1 MNNPSPA
8 PSPLVPQGSF
18 LDQKIKSRARVK
30 LAIYFAIS
38 INVIPLMALLIIG
51 CRKGGSDDTGGTAAA
66 ATNNIPTTPSFT
78 NNGVADT
85 NTPPMTNITAMPVV
99 PAITNALPV
108 APAVPEAA
116 AQQYKI
122 ATGDTFSSIAKKFS
136 VKVKAIEDANPNV
149 DPKKLHVGQTIQI
162 PAVASTTGGAS
173 GMAGGMASPDTGTPQ
188 VYTVKS
194 GDTLTKIAHEYHVSV
209 KSIESENSLTTTKI
223 KVGDKLKIPAK
234 ASADTTPAP
243 ATPDT
248 TVPVTPSFSNPTTP
262 ATAMTNH

>member
-1 MNNPSPA
+1 MNNPSPT

-51 CRKGGSDDTGGTAAA
+51 CRRGGSDDTGGGTAA
-66 ATNNIPTTPSFT
+66 ATNSVAPTFT
-78 NNGVADT
+78 NSIVDT
-85 NTPPMTNITAMPVV
+85 NPPPMTNITATPVV
-99 PAITNALPV
+99 PAVTNTVPV
-108 APAVPEAA
+108 VPAGPEVA

-122 ATGDTFSSIAKKFS
+122 ASGDTFSSLAKKFG

-149 DPKKLHVGQTIQI
+149 DPKKLHVGQVVQI
-162 PAVASTTGGAS
+162 PAPASSTSGAAN
-173 GMAGGMASPDTGTPQ
+173 MAGGTAAPDTGAPQ
-188 VYTVKS
+188 TYTVKS
-194 GDTLTKIAHEYHVSV
+194 GDTLTKIAHEFHVSV

-234 ASADTTPAP
+234 AAADAAPAP
-243 ATPDT
+243 STPDA
-248 TVPVTPSFSNPTTP
+248 TVPVTPSFSNPTAP